1 MPVTRSGRLEAT
13 ALSSVH
19 VASSLAS
26 TDRSLSRD
34 RGLDLPIELGAIYRE
49 HARYVAAIGL
59 RMLGREHEVD
69 DLVQDVFLEAMR
81 GLSRVREPAAI
92 RGWLATIAVRRANK
106 RLRRRYFRMMFHL
119 DESPD
124 YEACAAPDATPEERA
139 HVASIYRALDRLAP
153 RARVIWALRHI
164 EGETL
169 ERTAELTSCSL
180 STVQRTLRETEQAID
195 LALEGER

>member
-1 MPVTRSGRLEAT
+1 LPL
-13 ALSSVH
+13 AL
-19 VASSLAS
+19 
-26 TDRSLSRD
+26 D
-34 RGLDLPIELGAIYRE
+34 AIYRQ
-49 HARYVAAIGL
+49 HASYVAAIGL

-81 GLSRVREPAAI
+81 GLSRVRDPGAI
-92 RGWLATIAVRRANK
+92 RGWLATIAVRRANR

-139 HVASIYRALDRLAP
+139 HVASIYRALDGLAP
-153 RARVIWALRHI
+153 RARVIWALRHV

-169 ERTAELTSCSL
+169 ERTAELTECSL
-180 STVQRTLRETEQAID
+180 STVQRALREAEGAIER
-195 LALEGER
+195 ALGGAR